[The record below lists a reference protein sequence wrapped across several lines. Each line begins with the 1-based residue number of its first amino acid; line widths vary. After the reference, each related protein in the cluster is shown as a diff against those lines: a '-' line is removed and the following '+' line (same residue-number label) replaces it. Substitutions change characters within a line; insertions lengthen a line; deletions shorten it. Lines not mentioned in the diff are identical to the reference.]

1 MDVNEDDEEEEAKEG
16 GRNKRPFKEKSGKMC
31 VVCPWLHGIKK
42 RPRLVL
48 RRHSRQKNIATAVVL
63 SSQGCHV
70 KRRLGTHHQPFSF
83 LGKHGKAIEEESGL
97 IL

>member
-42 RPRLVL
+42 GHGSSCADTLAKKISPLQL
-48 RRHSRQKNIATAVVL
+48 CSR
-63 SSQGCHV
+63 V
-70 KRRLGTHHQPFSF
+70 KDVT
-83 LGKHGKAIEEESGL
+83 
-97 IL
+97 